1 MFRQLRSSLRPWIVV
16 FAVGWLTMVV
26 ISIASWPAA
35 GASSP
40 DELATEVTN
49 ALRANDF
56 HKLQPVLAVGGED
69 VAKST
74 TEHFS
79 TAHVEGG
86 FYRDGAVVVQYTR
99 DGARSEFRL
108 PVEEH
113 DGRYVVNPVITP
125 KG

>member
-1 MFRQLRSSLRPWIVV
+1 MYRQLRSSLRPWIVV
-16 FAVGWLTMVV
+16 FAVGWLTMVF

-40 DELATEVTN
+40 DELAAEVTN

-56 HKLQPVLAVGGED
+56 HKLKPLLAVGGED

-74 TEHFS
+74 TEQFS
-79 TAHVEGG
+79 TARVEGG

-99 DGARSEFRL
+99 DGVRSEFKL
-108 PVEEH
+108 PVEEK
-113 DGRYVVNPVITP
+113 DGRYVANAVITP
-125 KG
+125 TG